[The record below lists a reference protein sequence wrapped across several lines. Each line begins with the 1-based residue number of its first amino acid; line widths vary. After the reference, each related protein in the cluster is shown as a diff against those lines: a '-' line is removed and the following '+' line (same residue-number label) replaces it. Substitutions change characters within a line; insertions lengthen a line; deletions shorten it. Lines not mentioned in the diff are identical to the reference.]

1 MNPSSYRL
9 RVTNTVAELLRRMHP
24 RLKRKIRAALKIII
38 ANPNEGKA
46 LRNDLAGL
54 RSMRVS
60 KFRIIHRIRHDVIEV
75 IAVGP
80 RARIYEETLR
90 LVNSGSRQG

>member
-1 MNPSSYRL
+1 MNSSAYRL
-9 RVTNTVAELLRRMHP
+9 RVTNTGAELLRRMHP
-24 RLKRKIRAALKIII
+24 HLKRKIRASLEMIV

-46 LRNDLAGL
+46 LRDDLTGL

-60 KFRIIHRIRHDVIEV
+60 KFRIIYRIRHDVIEV

-80 RARIYEETLR
+80 RAHIYEETLR
-90 LVNSGSRQG
+90 LMKRESRQE